1 MRHKGRPL
9 VSVDESHRTSDSAA
23 DSTGHDLSRQTVTM
37 PDQEHYNLE
46 LIADAKSS
54 IPEVDIV
61 AIHDCYYRTQTVR
74 RSVDLSASATD
85 DVDDRRQRFTFPEA
99 EARRS
104 IAESRD
110 GPFAYVE
117 VSKKDEEVD
126 ATGLNQRINGEL
138 SEANSLASQVPQG
151 HSFSADTTHA
161 TEQQEKIQG
170 MEHPRKHRL
179 SSVETRPLRKSSKV
193 QNINWLPDAK
203 MLQSGIPNAR
213 IWAYSYHKSNDNPPR
228 AEYLIDVAKNLV
240 LQLFKQRRLEE
251 YDNLPII
258 FVGLEFGCLV
268 LQKMTVLLDSP
279 DELEGKMEILR
290 LVAGVL
296 FIDAPAPTLGSLT
309 YFSKRDPKSM
319 EYRPLDSN
327 SVKEKDGP
335 SINVPQ
341 LRKDFVDVAER
352 SMISVVWFY
361 FHVTLLPFQHTRV
374 VLFQK
379 VQDKNQESPFS
390 NRRDLNYQRLID
402 QVKRCLVFKSSRD
415 KLLAEN
421 LRKFFERRD
430 FPAGARDSQGQTPL
444 HRAALKGNLDAV
456 ELLTRRI
463 QDMAIVQDKT
473 GQIPFHVAVIQA
485 SKMDNPTD
493 DDQTNWRNVILEL
506 MKGQVNVDCKDKE
519 GKSAWDYADDKK
531 RKWIKILKNE
541 RAWISGL
548 LIKLSPGAQDLP
560 DKPKRARLSACRRIE
575 AGLSEFYWDPYSG
588 EILNLKDPTIFRLI
602 YHKKERL
609 EEIFSNSKPPGLKSR
624 CRWIHLP
631 ANNEQWIHADRS
643 TLDTWS
649 LKRDYINMSVYVQ
662 HRLKMNLTKVQF
674 REKSNEQKNGQ
685 CRADYPPNESYGLN
699 IQSNNRDDTVL
710 RIPEFETSKN
720 LPQQNMPTDTALVVF
735 FSYYSLDSTERRDM
749 DQVIYRWAKKW
760 HGYIPAKDRPIL
772 MVDQLWLWL
781 LNDGGFRS
789 FVPNLASAVKEELKN
804 RERPFIESAE
814 DVAHMILRTSINFF
828 KREGPTESKFQ
839 DCFVSSIND
848 TSDAHDKLFKTF
860 RGIIKKLS
868 DPEIDQAE
876 RIKQMNRLL
885 LLNEETEY
893 MIEIMDIQDELGIVK
908 SVLTQQQEVLDQMFS
923 FYTKEDVSNAP
934 GNSHRGPGTR
944 FQGVDRSEE
953 QSQKNERIF
962 PLWNRHL
969 MMQNISIVEKNIMI
983 VQDVI
988 KHSEHVKTE
997 LDTLLKLTEMQV
1009 MHGKYGLLGKGPKKR
1024 ESKAIHSSYS
1034 PLSRSSSYLFR
1045 SS

>member
-37 PDQEHYNLE
+37 PDQVY
-46 LIADAKSS
+46 AKSS

-361 FHVTLLPFQHTRV
+361 FHVVR
-374 VLFQK
+374 K
-379 VQDKNQESPFS
+379 
-390 NRRDLNYQRLID
+390 
-402 QVKRCLVFKSSRD
+402 CL
-415 KLLAEN
+415 
-421 LRKFFERRD
+421 
-430 FPAGARDSQGQTPL
+430 
-444 HRAALKGNLDAV
+444 
-456 ELLTRRI
+456 
-463 QDMAIVQDKT
+463 
-473 GQIPFHVAVIQA
+473 AVIA
-485 SKMDNPTD
+485 
-493 DDQTNWRNVILEL
+493 
-506 MKGQVNVDCKDKE
+506 
-519 GKSAWDYADDKK
+519 
-531 RKWIKILKNE
+531 
-541 RAWISGL
+541 
-548 LIKLSPGAQDLP
+548 
-560 DKPKRARLSACRRIE
+560 
-575 AGLSEFYWDPYSG
+575 F
-588 EILNLKDPTIFRLI
+588 
-602 YHKKERL
+602 
-609 EEIFSNSKPPGLKSR
+609 
-624 CRWIHLP
+624 
-631 ANNEQWIHADRS
+631 
-643 TLDTWS
+643 DT
-649 LKRDYINMSVYVQ
+649 
-662 HRLKMNLTKVQF
+662 
-674 REKSNEQKNGQ
+674 
-685 CRADYPPNESYGLN
+685 
-699 IQSNNRDDTVL
+699 
-710 RIPEFETSKN
+710 
-720 LPQQNMPTDTALVVF
+720 
-735 FSYYSLDSTERRDM
+735 
-749 DQVIYRWAKKW
+749 
-760 HGYIPAKDRPIL
+760 
-772 MVDQLWLWL
+772 
-781 LNDGGFRS
+781 
-789 FVPNLASAVKEELKN
+789 
-804 RERPFIESAE
+804 
-814 DVAHMILRTSINFF
+814 
-828 KREGPTESKFQ
+828 
-839 DCFVSSIND
+839 
-848 TSDAHDKLFKTF
+848 
-860 RGIIKKLS
+860 
-868 DPEIDQAE
+868 
-876 RIKQMNRLL
+876 
-885 LLNEETEY
+885 
-893 MIEIMDIQDELGIVK
+893 
-908 SVLTQQQEVLDQMFS
+908 
-923 FYTKEDVSNAP
+923 
-934 GNSHRGPGTR
+934 
-944 FQGVDRSEE
+944 
-953 QSQKNERIF
+953 
-962 PLWNRHL
+962 
-969 MMQNISIVEKNIMI
+969 
-983 VQDVI
+983 
-988 KHSEHVKTE
+988 
-997 LDTLLKLTEMQV
+997 
-1009 MHGKYGLLGKGPKKR
+1009 
-1024 ESKAIHSSYS
+1024 
-1034 PLSRSSSYLFR
+1034 
-1045 SS
+1045 